1 MSSRHQRVLLRRR
14 MHQRLDIIAYW
25 REQAHVPDARPL
37 CETRSPFFCGGSC
50 QRPLKRK
57 LRHEAWRDR
66 YDAMRRR
73 QIPIMVNHRLPRTV
87 AKCLRRMGQAISARR
102 CVTSTP
108 SKLRQGAASGAFAKI
123 LAKLYFFQLFE
134 NLRRILLN
142 YGQKRTRRANATFNA
157 AC

>member
-1 MSSRHQRVLLRRR
+1 MARSAQRDTVCAP
-14 MHQRLDIIAYW
+14 HHP
-25 REQAHVPDARPL
+25 E
-37 CETRSPFFCGGSC
+37 
-50 QRPLKRK
+50 
-57 LRHEAWRDR
+57 
-66 YDAMRRR
+66 
-73 QIPIMVNHRLPRTV
+73 IPIMVNRPLPQTV

>member
-1 MSSRHQRVLLRRR
+1 M
-14 MHQRLDIIAYW
+14 
-25 REQAHVPDARPL
+25 ARPL
-37 CETRSPFFCGGSC
+37 RCYEAAANPHHGESQVAAYGC
-50 QRPLKRK
+50 QMFAAN
-57 LRHEAWRDR
+57 EAGDFG
-66 YDAMRRR
+66 
-73 QIPIMVNHRLPRTV
+73 PSL
-87 AKCLRRMGQAISARR
+87 
-102 CVTSTP
+102 VTSTP